1 MIGWMSDTAGPEV
14 ANIKLKPADKALC
27 DAIDA
32 ASKALDADMREK
44 MGDDY
49 PAMSKLRESV
59 RGLVSNCP
67 KEKPKAEPKPAAP
80 AQAAPAAPAA
90 GGGGGGASL
99 GGGVSLGD
107 VTTPADA
114 LKSINTMATQ
124 FKKIGAILRDAKPDD
139 PSAYRY
145 GRMGQWLPVPGP
157 PPTPAG
163 DGKTLVPPPP
173 PHLKQR
179 FETLVQTGDWLTLL
193 READTV
199 GGDQLLWLDPQ
210 RYVATALAA
219 LGVTAIKAREE
230 LLMQVALFLN
240 RVPNLPKLTF
250 SDGTPLA
257 DGPTQMWIDS
267 DVLPVLA
274 GDGGGGGG
282 GGGSTLLDEP
292 IKEARGLA
300 VKGELAKAIDL
311 VTEAASAAPTPSD
324 RFRGRLAVAQLCLQ
338 AGKFAIARGQLEG
351 LVSIIEQHN
360 LTTWD
365 PAVCGEVYSGLYA
378 SHKAM
383 NDALKPKAGVPVVPG
398 APPVGPSPE
407 ALAEQ
412 RRVFEQ
418 LCQLDPAEA
427 LKLGGGKK

>member
-1 MIGWMSDTAGPEV
+1 
-14 ANIKLKPADKALC
+14 
-27 DAIDA
+27 
-32 ASKALDADMREK
+32 
-44 MGDDY
+44 
-49 PAMSKLRESV
+49 
-59 RGLVSNCP
+59 
-67 KEKPKAEPKPAAP
+67 
-80 AQAAPAAPAA
+80 
-90 GGGGGGASL
+90 
-99 GGGVSLGD
+99 
-107 VTTPADA
+107 
-114 LKSINTMATQ
+114 MATQ
-124 FKKIGAILRDAKPDD
+124 LKRIGAVLRDAKPDD
-139 PSAYRY
+139 PLAYRY
-145 GRMGQWLPVPGP
+145 GRMGQWLPVAGS

-193 READTV
+193 READNI
-199 GGDQLLWLDPQ
+199 GAEQLLWLDPQ
-210 RYVATALAA
+210 RYVATAMGA

-230 LLMQVALFLN
+230 LLLQVALFLK
-240 RVPNLPKLTF
+240 RVPNLPKLSF

-267 DVLPVLA
+267 DVAPVLGG

-282 GGGSTLLDEP
+282 GGGAALLAEP

-300 VKGELAKAIDL
+300 VKGELSKAVDL
-311 VTEAASAAPTPSD
+311 VTAAASAAPTPSD

-338 AGKFAIARGQLEG
+338 AGKYSIARGQLEG
-351 LVSIIEQHN
+351 LAEIIGQHH

-365 PAVCGEVYSGLYA
+365 PWLCAEVYSGLFS

-383 NDALKPKAGVPVVPG
+383 NDALKPKPNTPVIPG
-398 APPVGPSPE
+398 MPPPGPSAE

-412 RRVFEQ
+412 RRIFDQ

-427 LKLGGGKK
+427 LKLAGNKK